1 MQDIQFKEVLFVYY
15 SPLLDQTVEEL
26 LWCKLLDPKKNHFE
40 LQSVPFYGPDIA
52 CGDIIEVKKS
62 INSDDLHFDQILSRS
77 GNSILQLIIE
87 KANPDFAKC
96 LSKLKQLDCRIE
108 KATEHLYAV
117 SIHKIKN
124 YLKIYQ
130 CILPYVQ
137 AELIDFAEA
146 HLSKKHQKDLRKG
159 GYQV

>member
-26 LWCKLLDPKKNHFE
+26 LWCKLVDPQKNHFE
-40 LQSVPFYGPDIA
+40 LHSVPFYGPDIA
-52 CGDIIEVKKS
+52 CGDLIEVKKVA
-62 INSDDLHFDQILSRS
+62 NSEEILFDKIQSRS
-77 GNSILQLIIE
+77 GSSILQLIVEEPNSDI
-87 KANPDFAKC
+87 NKC
-96 LSKLKQLDCRIE
+96 LVKLEQLDCRIE
-108 KATEHLYAV
+108 KASEHLYAV
-117 SIHKIKN
+117 SILKIKN

-130 CILPYVQ
+130 CILPLVQ
-137 AELIDFAEA
+137 QEIIDFAEA